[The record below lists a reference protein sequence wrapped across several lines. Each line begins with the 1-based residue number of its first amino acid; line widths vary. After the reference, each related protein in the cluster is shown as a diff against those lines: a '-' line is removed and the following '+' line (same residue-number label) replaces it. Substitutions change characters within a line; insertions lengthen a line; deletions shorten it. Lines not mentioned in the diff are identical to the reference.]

1 MKSLHIL
8 ATLALSGMAVP
19 ADAQEA
25 APRPKLIVAV
35 SVDQFSTDLFN
46 EYRSRWT
53 GGLKRLSSGV
63 VFPFGHQSHAAT
75 ETCPGHATILTGSHP
90 ARAGIPA
97 NDWLNPRRARTGK
110 DGRTSYDVYCAE
122 DESIPGTTA
131 SDYVVSPVHL
141 KVPTLGDRLKTA
153 NPATRVVA
161 VSGKDRGAVMMGGHK
176 ADLTLWW
183 DGKAF
188 TTYRNSKAPLP
199 GALSAINAKAQ
210 ASIERPA
217 PVRLPPVCGPLSRP
231 VPISKE
237 ATVGTLQPRRAGD
250 ARAWRATPEFDSLTV
265 DLALSAFNEMK
276 LGRGEA
282 TDVLA
287 ISLSAT
293 DYVGHGYGTKGAEMC
308 RNLIGLDATLGR
320 LLAALDRSR
329 VAYTVVLTADHGGHD
344 LPERNRQ
351 DALPAAERVDPALSP
366 KSVGAAL
373 AQEFKLTGSALL
385 GSAPFGDI
393 YLSPVVSQDRRREV
407 LETAVSVYRSHRQV
421 EAVFTWADIM
431 AAPLPTRPV
440 DEWTLLDRVK
450 ASFDPERSG
459 DFYVILKPYVTP
471 IPDSSSGYVA
481 THGSVW
487 GYDRR
492 VPMLFWW
499 KGIRGFEQPNAVET
513 VDILPTLASLVDLEI
528 PADQIDGRCLDL
540 VAGAPDNCP
549 KIR

>member
-1 MKSLHIL
+1 MKSLQIL
-8 ATLALSGMAVP
+8 AGLALSGIAIP
-19 ADAQEA
+19 AQAQDA
-25 APRPKLIVAV
+25 APRPKLIVAI

-46 EYRSRWT
+46 EYRARWT

-90 ARAGIPA
+90 SRAGIPA
-97 NDWLNPRRARTGK
+97 NDWQNPRRARTGK

-122 DESIPGTTA
+122 DDSLPGTTA
-131 SDYVVSPVHL
+131 FDYVVSPVHL
-141 KVPTLGDRLKTA
+141 KVPTLGDRLKATNA
-153 NPATRVVA
+153 ATRVVA

-188 TTYRNSKAPLP
+188 TTYRDSKSTLP
-199 GALSAINAKAQ
+199 TALASINARAR
-210 ASIERPA
+210 ASIDKPA
-217 PVRLPPVCGPLSRP
+217 PVRLPPVCGTHSRP

-237 ATVGTLQPRRAGD
+237 ATVGTLQPRKAGD
-250 ARAWRATPEFDSLTV
+250 ARAWRATPEFDALTA
-265 DLALSAFNEMK
+265 DLALAAFNEMK

-308 RNLIGLDATLGR
+308 RNLVGLDATLGR
-320 LLAALDRSR
+320 LFAALDRSR

-366 KSVGAAL
+366 RAVGAAL
-373 AQEFKLTGSALL
+373 AQQLKLTSPALI
-385 GSAPFGDI
+385 GASPFGDI
-393 YLSPVVSQDRRREV
+393 YLSPSVSQERRREV
-407 LETAVSVYRSHRQV
+407 LEGAAALYRAHRQV

-431 AAPLPTRPV
+431 AAPLPSRPV
-440 DEWTLLDRVK
+440 DEWTLMDRVK

-459 DFYVILKPYVTP
+459 DLYVILKPYITP
-471 IPDSSSGYVA
+471 IPDPSQGYVA

-499 KGIRGFEQPNAVET
+499 KGIRGFEQPNSVQT
-513 VDILPTLASLVDLEI
+513 VDILPTLASLVDLVV

-549 KIR
+549 KVR